1 MKNKSKHKN
10 WISFCFKNILLLS
23 ISLGFTLTDTEDL
36 DSHLQLIAI
45 SQTTIAEDA
54 LSSLSGIS
62 AINISAGDNNLQQN
76 SAAIAVANN
85 GGFSASIVSPSQQ
98 NLFNSATQ
106 DAGHGQALKG
116 EILSGAF
123 AEGVGIVMVNQSS
136 GSGNSQLNGA
146 SIAVGAPGSFAAV
159 ELGDMELASQVSA
172 VDIDSKNQLGGRQED
187 GIMEAVLADDAF
199 RNAQGIVQINQ
210 VVGNGNQTVN
220 ALSMSLQI
228 QSQ

>member
-1 MKNKSKHKN
+1 MNDKPRHKN
-10 WISFCFKNILLLS
+10 CISCSFKSILWAS
-23 ISLGFTLTDTEDL
+23 IFLAFSLAEAEEL
-36 DSHLQLIAI
+36 DSHLQLAAT

-62 AINISAGDNNLQQN
+62 AINISAGDSNLQQN
-76 SAAIAVANN
+76 SAAIAVSSN
-85 GGFSASIVSPSQQ
+85 GGFSASQITPSQKNQ
-98 NLFNSATQ
+98 LNSTALNNGTS
-106 DAGHGQALKG
+106 QALKG

-123 AEGVGIVMVNQSS
+123 ADGVGIVMLNQSS

-146 SIAVGAPGSFAAV
+146 AIAVGAPGSFAAI
-159 ELGDMELASQVSA
+159 ELGDMELASQHSV
-172 VDIDSKNQLGGRQED
+172 VDLDSQNQLAGSQEE
-187 GIMEAVLADDAF
+187 GTMEAVLADDAF

-210 VVGNGNQTVN
+210 VVGNGNRTVN

>member
-10 WISFCFKNILLLS
+10 WISLYFKNILFLS
-23 ISLGFTLTDTEDL
+23 ISLGFTLTEAEDL

-62 AINISAGDNNLQQN
+62 AINISGDNNLQQN

-98 NLFNSATQ
+98 NHFNSASQ
-106 DAGHGQALKG
+106 DTGHGQPLKG

-159 ELGDMELASQVSA
+159 ELGDMELASQISA
-172 VDIDSKNQLGGRQED
+172 MDIDSQNQLGGGQEE